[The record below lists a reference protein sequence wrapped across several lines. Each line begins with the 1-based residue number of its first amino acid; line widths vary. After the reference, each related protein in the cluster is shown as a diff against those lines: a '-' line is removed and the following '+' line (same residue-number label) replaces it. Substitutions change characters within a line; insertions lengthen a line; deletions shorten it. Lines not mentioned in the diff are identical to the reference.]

1 MFIIPNDVPFV
12 PKIEEIQKLI
22 EGNLGI
28 ASSIENGY
36 KSKIT
41 NNIPTPSNIT
51 EGLHGNRPVT
61 DNSANQLGLLEND
74 SELEKNNYTEQV
86 NIVNKI
92 QSAKS
97 GLKAAEET
105 IISTMIDSQK
115 PTIELAILIL
125 DLLKPLEITYDML
138 LGGVNPLYIPFSY
151 NGKANQS
158 IIQNR
163 EVFYTGVEAY
173 PVTENILN
181 ALNYSEILD
190 KDNSDNYFQILH
202 QIPWEEFR
210 KVNTGFHL
218 CKRQQFFDEID
229 DEESFDLIYFDA
241 FGFRVQPELW
251 GEEIFKKMYK
261 ALKKKG
267 VLVTY
272 ACRTPIK
279 KAMEASGFITEKLS
293 GPPGKREMLRAVKLG

>member
-1 MFIIPNDVPFV
+1 M
-12 PKIEEIQKLI
+12 IQKEVVI
-22 EGNLGI
+22 TSDGS
-28 ASSIENGY
+28 SSIFLPEWNESY
-36 KSKIT
+36 HSK
-41 NNIPTPSNIT
+41 
-51 EGLHGNRPVT
+51 HGAIQE
-61 DNSANQLGLLEND
+61 ANH
-74 SELEKNNYTEQV
+74 V
-86 NIVNKI
+86 FI
-92 QSAKS
+92 KS
-97 GLKAAEET
+97 GFEFA
-105 IISTMIDSQK
+105 SQN
-115 PTIELAILIL
+115 PLHI
-125 DLLKPLEITYDML
+125 LEIGFGTGLNAL
-138 LGGVNPLYIPFSY
+138 LTLH
-151 NGKANQS
+151 QS

-173 PVTENILN
+173 PVTDEILN

-202 QIPWEEFR
+202 QIPWEVFHEIEP
-210 KVNTGFHL
+210 NFHL
-218 CKRQQFFDEID
+218 CKRQQYFDEID

-241 FGFRVQPELW
+241 FGYRVQPELW

-279 KAMEASGFITEKLS
+279 KAMEASGFKTEKLP